1 MEKYTK
7 EEVSKYMLGDYIENI
22 DELES
27 NPEFMANVVCMDKK
41 AYSLCSEE
49 VRSNF
54 IFVKK
59 VIEKYKDDVEFA
71 TELYDLYND
80 KIEENLPESIE
91 SLIKSFTKIIES
103 DQNDI
108 EKIYAQLELLSQKY
122 YLQELIMSKEE
133 KEREFEI
140 RKNLYELNILM
151 RDITKKEELEVRE
164 QYVINVDSC
173 FDVDQYEIHRFKEEG
188 TLIDEEEISG
198 LGFNYIQKK
207 YDDSEIITPY
217 VAKRYFAKI
226 FSKDKDGKDLE
237 DKIHQIFRK
246 YEDFENTH
254 KYDLLLA
261 IIFYHDRALAK
272 YIEKNPELLLSLDV
286 ELNRIKNNWDKY
298 IAKKEA
304 IKRYFEEQKYNRII
318 DRTIEYCEENMC
330 DYDHYDYLSYV
341 SELFGVKNEL
351 KRYVIDEK
359 DIINIVHM
367 EVDMGKISEKEG
379 NKIIESNLEDI
390 RNNKYENVDN
400 SVLDNPYG
408 IEEKNLSECD
418 KHDIDQIIN
427 IFEEELGYT
436 LEEKQKM
443 DAQNKEKGLLLK
455 PEEDK

>member
-1 MEKYTK
+1 MKKYTK

-22 DELES
+22 EELES
-27 NPEFMANVVCMDKK
+27 NPEFMADVVCMDKK
-41 AYSLCSEE
+41 AYSLCSNE
-49 VRSNF
+49 VKSNF

-59 VIEKYKDDVEFA
+59 VMKKYKDDVEFA
-71 TELYDLYND
+71 TELYNLYND
-80 KIEENLPESIE
+80 KIEEDLPESIE

-103 DQNDI
+103 DQNDM

-122 YLQELIMSKEE
+122 YLQELTMSKEE
-133 KEREFEI
+133 KEKEFEI

-173 FDVDQYEIHRFKEEG
+173 FDVDQYEIRQFKEEG
-188 TLIDEEEISG
+188 ALVDEEEISG

-226 FSKDKDGKDLE
+226 FSKDKAGKDLE

-246 YEDFENTH
+246 YEDFENIH

-272 YIEKNPELLLSLDV
+272 YIEKNPEILLSIDV
-286 ELNRIKNNWDKY
+286 ELNRIKNNWNKY
-298 IAKKEA
+298 IEKKEA
-304 IKRYFEEQKYNRII
+304 IKRYYEGQKYNRII

-330 DYDHYDYLSYV
+330 DYDHYDYLGYV

-351 KRYVIDEK
+351 KRYVIDER

-390 RNNKYENVDN
+390 RKNKYENIDN

-408 IEEKNLSECD
+408 IEEENLSESD
-418 KHDIDQIIN
+418 KHDIDQIIH

-436 LEEKQKM
+436 LEEKQKR
-443 DAQNKEKGLLLK
+443 DEQDKGLILK
-455 PEEDK
+455 PDEDK

>member
-1 MEKYTK
+1 MKKYTK
-7 EEVSKYMLGDYIENI
+7 EEVSKYMLGDYIDNI
-22 DELES
+22 EELES
-27 NPEFMANVVCMDKK
+27 NPEFMADVVCMDKK
-41 AYSLCSEE
+41 AYSLCSKE
-49 VRSNF
+49 VKSNF

-59 VIEKYKDDVEFA
+59 VMKKYKDDVEFA
-71 TELYDLYND
+71 TELYNLYND
-80 KIEENLPESIE
+80 KIEEDLPESIE

-103 DQNDI
+103 DQNDM

-122 YLQELIMSKEE
+122 YLQELTMSKEE
-133 KEREFEI
+133 KEKEFEI

-173 FDVDQYEIHRFKEEG
+173 FDVDQYEIRQFKEEG
-188 TLIDEEEISG
+188 TLVEEEEISG

-226 FSKDKDGKDLE
+226 FSKDKAGKDLE

-272 YIEKNPELLLSLDV
+272 YIEKNPEILLSLDV
-286 ELNRIKNNWDKY
+286 ELNRIKNNWNKY
-298 IAKKEA
+298 IEKKEA
-304 IKRYFEEQKYNRII
+304 IKRYYEGQKYNRII

-330 DYDHYDYLSYV
+330 DYDHYDYLGYV

-390 RNNKYENVDN
+390 RKNKYENIDN

-408 IEEKNLSECD
+408 IEEENLSESD
-418 KHDIDQIIN
+418 KHDIDQIIH

-436 LEEKQKM
+436 LEEKQKR
-443 DAQNKEKGLLLK
+443 DEQNKGLILK
-455 PEEDK
+455 PDEDK